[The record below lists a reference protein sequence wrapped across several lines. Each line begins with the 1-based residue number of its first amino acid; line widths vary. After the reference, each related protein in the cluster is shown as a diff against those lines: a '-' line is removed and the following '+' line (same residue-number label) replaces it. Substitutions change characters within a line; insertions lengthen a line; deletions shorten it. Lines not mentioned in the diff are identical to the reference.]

1 MIRLSIP
8 RCLRT
13 ASVAILALL
22 FSGPAAADLEN
33 SVRRILKQ
41 GTPPGSQLAVSI
53 RELPSSDEVF
63 AFQASR
69 PFIPASN
76 MKLITTG
83 AALVSLGPDFRFR
96 TRMRLLE
103 RPDRP
108 AELLIVGDGD
118 PSFADPSLL
127 ESMTWNRPD
136 GSRAVGLD
144 CDRFLGIWAEG
155 VRDAGVT
162 AIGAVVADD
171 RVFERNGFHPEWPKD
186 QFSEPYCAE
195 VNGLNF
201 HHNLVQIW
209 MAPVAGGPARIV
221 RTSPDLDWLP
231 RRNRT
236 TSDRSAKAKQSF
248 WIERPFGSN
257 SLTLNGNVRVEST
270 DPVPITLQDMPSLLA
285 ELLAR
290 RLRTVGV
297 EVSESRLAAA
307 EDPVDQGRPIGP
319 PVETAL
325 EVVVRRANTDSDNL
339 SAESLLKR
347 VAAHETRQPGS
358 WTSATTAIPSV
369 LARRITDPAALA
381 GLVVSD
387 GSGLSRA
394 NRITAS
400 LLTRWIAAID
410 ADPTISSRF
419 RESLAVGGRTGTVKN
434 RFKDLERTG
443 CTVYCKT
450 GFVRGVSCLSGLVVA
465 PDGRAMAFSILG
477 NDLTAGNAIGDAKTL
492 QERIVRAIADELTR
506 HRTALGG

>member
-1 MIRLSIP
+1 
-8 RCLRT
+8 
-13 ASVAILALL
+13 
-22 FSGPAAADLEN
+22 
-33 SVRRILKQ
+33 
-41 GTPPGSQLAVSI
+41 
-53 RELPSSDEVF
+53 
-63 AFQASR
+63 
-69 PFIPASN
+69 
-76 MKLITTG
+76 
-83 AALVSLGPDFRFR
+83 
-96 TRMRLLE
+96 
-103 RPDRP
+103 
-108 AELLIVGDGD
+108 
-118 PSFADPSLL
+118 
-127 ESMTWNRPD
+127 
-136 GSRAVGLD
+136 
-144 CDRFLGIWAEG
+144 
-155 VRDAGVT
+155 
-162 AIGAVVADD
+162 
-171 RVFERNGFHPEWPKD
+171 
-186 QFSEPYCAE
+186 
-195 VNGLNF
+195 
-201 HHNLVQIW
+201 
-209 MAPVAGGPARIV
+209 
-221 RTSPDLDWLP
+221 
-231 RRNRT
+231 
-236 TSDRSAKAKQSF
+236 
-248 WIERPFGSN
+248 
-257 SLTLNGNVRVEST
+257 
-270 DPVPITLQDMPSLLA
+270 MPSLLA